1 MTKIKFLIKKYWLD
15 TPERFFEQYRT
26 PTLKLVSPVNLF
38 LHARRRKVL
47 ELIGDVSGK
56 RVLDVGCGSGV
67 FIVELTKRGAYVVG
81 IDYSDK
87 MLEEAKRQLN
97 YFKIPN
103 SKYTLKNA
111 DATKLPFKNGEFD
124 VILATGLT
132 DYLSVEQNK
141 LFIREAKRVLLSKKG
156 KLVVSFP
163 DAESPFS
170 FLRSGVGLKIRQKI
184 FNLPPI
190 ENSFTK
196 DRIKNLLA
204 AVKLKGQSFDKIFS
218 TMWLVVAKHS

>member
-1 MTKIKFLIKKYWLD
+1 MGRIRESIKRYWQN
-15 TPERFFEQYRT
+15 TPERFFEQYDISAI
-26 PTLKLVSPVNLF
+26 KLVSPVNLF

-67 FIVELTKRGAYVVG
+67 FIVELAKRGAYVVG

-97 YFKIPN
+97 YFKIPS

-132 DYLSVEQNK
+132 DYLSDEQDK
-141 LFIREAKRVLLSKKG
+141 LFIREAKRVLAKNG
-156 KLVVSFP
+156 KLIVSFP
-163 DAESPFS
+163 VAESPFS
-170 FLRSGVGLKIRQKI
+170 FLRKGLGLKIRQKL

-190 ENSFTK
+190 ENSFSIK
-196 DRIKNLLA
+196 RIKNLLSS
-204 AVKLKGQSFDKIFS
+204 VKLKDISRYKIFS
-218 TMWLVVAKHS
+218 TMWIIVAKHA

>member
-26 PTLKLVSPVNLF
+26 PPLKLVSLVNLF

-81 IDYSDK
+81 VDYSNK
-87 MLEEAKRQLN
+87 MLEEAKRQLSF
-97 YFKIPN
+97 FKVPK
-103 SKYTLKNA
+103 SRYTVKNA

-132 DYLSVEQNK
+132 DYLSDQQNK
-141 LFIREAKRVLLSKKG
+141 LFIKEAKRVLAKNG
-156 KLVVSFP
+156 KLIVSFP
-163 DAESPFS
+163 VAESPFS
-170 FLRSGVGLKIRQKI
+170 FLRSGVGLKIRQKL

-196 DRIKNLLA
+196 DRIKNLFA